1 MTLSRSSEPDRRS
14 DWITGRAWLDALAIF
29 AVVTACVFIAVNLG
43 GHAQLSSIASV
54 DTTPYAGSSIF
65 GSWFRFDGRWYDI
78 IATRGYYWAGP
89 DLQSPV
95 AYFPAYPML
104 LRVLHEVTGVS
115 VRLLGSLVTIACG
128 AGMSVLLLRWCRDR
142 VDSTTARIALVTLL
156 VYPYAYYFMGAVYAD
171 ALFALAVI
179 GAFVLL
185 ERDHPIWAGVLGAL
199 ATATRPTGLAVVIGL
214 VAVVLWKREVITR
227 VAGRTVISLRNLRRG
242 DFGVLLSIGGLIAYM
257 TYLGARFD
265 APLAFEEVQKAP
277 GWDQGVGP
285 RTWFKIT
292 WLQQIKNLPGWTI
305 GWIMLAN
312 LISAHSLKFKVRA
325 EGSRLIAGIALI
337 VIGLA
342 MTYGVVVTGNM
353 QTGVEYGN
361 TLLNANQIWYL
372 LLGVMCISG
381 VASLVTAL
389 MAKSSSMLSRG
400 VLIAISAILMGVLL
414 YFLIGGEE
422 AKLNLSAAQGSRV
435 FDGSAAGFQP
445 AV

>member
-305 GWIMLAN
+305 GWIQRGDDATFQKVQYASTVILQGLLIIGFLVLAYFVWKRLGWGYGLYSFALLAIPLVGTKDFQGAGRYLMAAFPCFLVLATMLTPRPV
-312 LISAHSLKFKVRA
+312 LKWLWWGVSAC
-325 EGSRLIAGIALI
+325 I
-337 VIGLA
+337 
-342 MTYGVVVTGNM
+342 
-353 QTGVEYGN
+353 
-361 TLLNANQIWYL
+361 L
-372 LLGVMCISG
+372 LLWTFAYG
-381 VASLVTAL
+381 
-389 MAKSSSMLSRG
+389 RG
-400 VLIAISAILMGVLL
+400 YYLA
-414 YFLIGGEE
+414 
-422 AKLNLSAAQGSRV
+422 
-435 FDGSAAGFQP
+435 
-445 AV
+445 